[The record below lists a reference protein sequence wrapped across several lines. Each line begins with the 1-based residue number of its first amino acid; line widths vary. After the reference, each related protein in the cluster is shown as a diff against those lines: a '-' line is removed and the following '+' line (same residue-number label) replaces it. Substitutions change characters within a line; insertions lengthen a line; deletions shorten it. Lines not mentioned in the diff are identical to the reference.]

1 MRTIPMKLALFPLSA
16 HLLPGGI
23 MPLRIFEPR
32 YQRMVAEAQERAF
45 ALCMLDPRQPEAM
58 RNMYPIATR
67 GRIID
72 FDLLPDGLLGITVL
86 GLDRVRICDLW
97 QEPDGLRVGEVELL
111 PPWQTGRLSAAQHAL
126 AKALQD
132 VFNDYPEYAALYA
145 QPDWEDASWVA
156 QRWLEVL
163 PIPVEQK
170 QWLMAARDNQPALS
184 LLSGLLV
191 ASH

>member
-1 MRTIPMKLALFPLSA
+1 MKLALFPLSA

-32 YQRMVAEAQERAF
+32 YQRMIAAAGDQGFV
-45 ALCMLDPRQPEAM
+45 LCMLDPRQPDAL

-67 GRIID
+67 VRIID
-72 FDLLPDGLLGITVL
+72 FDQLPDGLLGITVL
-86 GLDRVRICDLW
+86 GIERVKIAELW
-97 QEPDGLRVGEVELL
+97 QEPDGLRIGEVALL
-111 PPWQTGRLSAAQHAL
+111 PPWQAGRLNADQHSL
-126 AKALQD
+126 ARALQD
-132 VFNDYPEYAALYA
+132 VFNDYPEYAALYHD
-145 QPDWEDASWVA
+145 PDWYDASWVA

-170 QWLMAARDNQPALS
+170 QWLLAAEDNQPALS

>member
-1 MRTIPMKLALFPLSA
+1 MTLVLFPLSA

-32 YQRMVAEAQERAF
+32 YQRMIAESREREF
-45 ALCMLDPRQPEAM
+45 ALCMLDPRQPDAL

-67 GRIID
+67 VRIID

-86 GLDRVRICDLW
+86 GVERVRITDLW
-97 QEPDGLRVGEVELL
+97 QEEDGLRVGEVEPL
-111 PPWQTGRLSAAQHAL
+111 PPWQSGRLHADQHSL

-132 VFNDYPEYAALYA
+132 VFNDYPEYAALYPE
-145 QPDWEDASWVA
+145 PDWEDASWVA

-170 QWLMAARDNQPALS
+170 QWLVAAKDNQPTLS

>member
-1 MRTIPMKLALFPLSA
+1 MTLVLFPLSA

-32 YQRMVAEAQERAF
+32 YQRMIAEAQEREF
-45 ALCMLDPRQPEAM
+45 ALCMLDPRQPDAL

-67 GRIID
+67 VRIID

-86 GLDRVRICDLW
+86 GVERVKIVDLW
-97 QEPDGLRVGEVELL
+97 QEPDGLRVGEVEPL
-111 PPWQTGRLSAAQHAL
+111 PPWQRGRLKADQHSL

-132 VFNDYPEYAALYA
+132 VFNDYPEYAALYPE
-145 QPDWEDASWVA
+145 PDWNDASWAA
-156 QRWLEVL
+156 QRRLQVL
-163 PIPVEQK
+163 PTPAEQ
-170 QWLMAARDNQPALS
+170 NQCLLPAKDTHPPLS

>member
-1 MRTIPMKLALFPLSA
+1 MKLALFPLSA

-32 YQRMVAEAQERAF
+32 YQRMVAEAQVREF
-45 ALCMLDPRQPEAM
+45 ALCMLDPRQPDAL

-67 GRIID
+67 VRIID

-86 GLDRVRICDLW
+86 GTARVRITDLW
-97 QEPDGLRVGEVELL
+97 QEADGLRVGEVEPL
-111 PPWQTGRLSAAQHAL
+111 PPWQAGRLNSDQHPL
-126 AKALQD
+126 AEALQG
-132 VFNDYPEYAALYA
+132 VFDDYPEYAALYA
-145 QPDWEDASWVA
+145 EPDWEDASWVV

-170 QWLMAARDNQPALS
+170 QWLLAAENSQPALS

>member
-1 MRTIPMKLALFPLSA
+1 
-16 HLLPGGI
+16 
-23 MPLRIFEPR
+23 
-32 YQRMVAEAQERAF
+32 
-45 ALCMLDPRQPEAM
+45 MLDPRQPDAL

-67 GRIID
+67 VRIID

-86 GLDRVRICDLW
+86 GVERSDHRSVAGRGR
-97 QEPDGLRVGEVELL
+97 PAGRRGGAAAPGRAAGLK
-111 PPWQTGRLSAAQHAL
+111 TDQHSL

-132 VFNDYPEYAALYA
+132 VFNDYPEYAALYPE
-145 QPDWEDASWVA
+145 PDWEDASWVA

-170 QWLMAARDNQPALS
+170 QWLVAARTTSPPSL

>member
-1 MRTIPMKLALFPLSA
+1 MKLALFPLSA

-32 YQRMVAEAQERAF
+32 YQRMIAEVREREF
-45 ALCMLDPRQPEAM
+45 ALCMLDPRQPEAP

-67 GRIID
+67 VKIID
-72 FDLLPDGLLGITVL
+72 FDLLPDGLLGITVF
-86 GLDRVRICDLW
+86 GVERVRICDLW
-97 QEPDGLRVGEVELL
+97 QEPDGLRVGEVESL
-111 PPWQTGRLSAAQHAL
+111 PPWQTSRLRADQHSL

-132 VFNDYPEYAALYA
+132 VFNDYPEYAALYPA
-145 QPDWEDASWVA
+145 PDWDDASWVV

-170 QWLMAARDNQPALS
+170 QWLVAAENNQPALS
-184 LLSGLLV
+184 LLNGLLV
-191 ASH
+191 AVH

>member
-1 MRTIPMKLALFPLSA
+1 MKLALFPLSA

-32 YQRMVAEAQERAF
+32 YQRMIAEAQERAF
-45 ALCMLDPRQPEAM
+45 AICMLDPRQPEAL

-67 GRIID
+67 VRIID

-86 GLDRVRICDLW
+86 GMARVQIQDLW
-97 QEPDGLRVGEVELL
+97 QESDGLRVGEVEAL
-111 PPWQTGRLSAAQHAL
+111 PPWQTSRLNADQHSL
-126 AKALQD
+126 ARALQD
-132 VFNDYPEYAALYA
+132 VFQDYPEYAALYPA
-145 QPDWEDASWVA
+145 PDWDDASWVA

-170 QWLMAARDNQPALS
+170 QWLVAAEDNQPALS

-191 ASH
+191 TSH

>member
-1 MRTIPMKLALFPLSA
+1 MKLALFPLSA

-32 YQRMVAEAQERAF
+32 YQRMIAEAGEQGF
-45 ALCMLDPRQPEAM
+45 AICMLDPRQPDAL

-67 GRIID
+67 VRIVD
-72 FDLLPDGLLGITVL
+72 FDQLPDGLLGITVL
-86 GLDRVRICDLW
+86 GMERVRITDLW
-97 QEPDGLRVGEVELL
+97 QESDGLRVGEVDVL
-111 PPWQTGRLSAAQHAL
+111 PPWRTGRLNADQHSL
-126 AKALQD
+126 ARALQE
-132 VFNDYPEYAALYA
+132 VFNDYPEYAALYRN
-145 QPDWEDASWVA
+145 PDWDDASWVA

-170 QWLMAARDNQPALS
+170 QWLVAAEDNQPALS

-191 ASH
+191 TSH